1 MPETL
6 NRLAGASLA
15 LALTT
20 LAAPTATAQIPC
32 VDGMAA
38 GYPCQNIDFMSYL
51 SSDEVGGGDMN
62 DIWGWVDPVDGTE
75 YAILGRS
82 NGTSF
87 IDMSDPTNP
96 VMVANLPTN
105 TVASLWRD
113 IKVHDNHAFIVSE
126 ASGHGMQVVD
136 LTQLGSIDNPPQQIE
151 ADALYTGWGNAHNIV
166 INESTARAYGVGTGT
181 FAGGLHILDIS
192 DPINP
197 TLIGDFGGDGYT
209 HDAQV
214 VTYTGPDEAYQ
225 GKEIAFCC
233 NENTVTIVDV
243 TDATDA
249 NLLSATGYPGSS
261 YTHQGWLTEDQKY
274 FLSND
279 ELDEQTFGVNTTH
292 RRWSLLQ
299 RSCTTP
305 RRCIP
310 RKRVPSLRIHR
321 TR

>member
-1 MPETL
+1 
-6 NRLAGASLA
+6 
-15 LALTT
+15 
-20 LAAPTATAQIPC
+20 
-32 VDGMAA
+32 
-38 GYPCQNIDFMSYL
+38 
-51 SSDEVGGGDMN
+51 MN

-181 FAGGLHILDIS
+181 FAG
-192 DPINP
+192 
-197 TLIGDFGGDGYT
+197 DFT
-209 HDAQV
+209 FW
-214 VTYTGPDEAYQ
+214 T
-225 GKEIAFCC
+225 
-233 NENTVTIVDV
+233 
-243 TDATDA
+243 
-249 NLLSATGYPGSS
+249 SATPSTPRSS
-261 YTHQGWLTEDQKY
+261 EILAETATP
-274 FLSND
+274 
-279 ELDEQTFGVNTTH
+279 
-292 RRWSLLQ
+292 
-299 RSCTTP
+299 TTP
-305 RRCIP
+305 
-310 RKRVPSLRIHR
+310 KS
-321 TR
+321 